1 MLRRTVLMLAA
12 VLAIGAPAF
21 AAGPSQPEIY
31 KDVNG
36 RALKGYD
43 AVAYHLERRPVKGS
57 EDFAFEWKDAVWWF
71 SSAENRDKFMA
82 DPERWAPQYGGY
94 CAWGIAK
101 DRVVSINPTIFRIF
115 NDKLYLNLN
124 MKVHKEWLGSHN
136 GFIATANEKWPD
148 ILEYK

>member
-1 MLRRTVLMLAA
+1 MLRHTVLILAAALMLATP
-12 VLAIGAPAF
+12 VLAG
-21 AAGPSQPEIY
+21 GPSQPEIY
-31 KDVNG
+31 KDVQG

-57 EDFAFEWKDAVWWF
+57 LDFAYEWKGAEWWF
-71 SSAENRDKFMA
+71 SSAENRDKFIA

-115 NDKLYLNLN
+115 DDKLYLNLN
-124 MKVHKEWLGSHN
+124 MTVHREWLGSHH
-136 GFIATANEKWPD
+136 GFIADANERWPD

>member
-1 MLRRTVLMLAA
+1 MSRTVLCFLAA
-12 VLAIGAPAF
+12 LWLSMPAM

-36 RALKGYD
+36 LALKGYD
-43 AVAYHLERRPVKGS
+43 AVAYHLERRPVKGT
-57 EDFAFEWKDAVWWF
+57 EDFAFEWKKAVWWF
-71 SSAENRDKFMA
+71 SSAENRDRFMA
-82 DPERWAPQYGGY
+82 DPERWAPQFGGY

-115 NDKLYLNLN
+115 DDKLYLNLN
-124 MKVHKEWLGSHN
+124 MKVHKEWLDSHN